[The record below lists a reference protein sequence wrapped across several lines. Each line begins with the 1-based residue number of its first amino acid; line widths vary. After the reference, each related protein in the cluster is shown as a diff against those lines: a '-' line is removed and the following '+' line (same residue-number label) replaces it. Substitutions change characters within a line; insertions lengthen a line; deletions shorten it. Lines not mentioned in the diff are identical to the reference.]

1 VTQTCELKRTKKAIE
16 KALGLDITVT
26 IQDRRLR
33 QDIGH
38 VRRGKMNPFGV
49 FAKLVNKGVRSKD
62 VVPFQGAGEVL
73 DAMPT
78 EEQLRELGNL
88 PTEQELTERGFDPST
103 FYHGSPVKNIDEFV
117 PQASDR
123 TVFGGFRDKRVGEP
137 VTFFSQDPRYVEGFA
152 LKGGMPVNKGGL
164 TYYMPHESSRIYP
177 VKIKMN
183 NVYDYKNPQHQEM
196 LEQQLGESLDMDVK
210 IGDAFV
216 LQDPKISKAIKDLGF
231 EGFLTNETAR
241 FGNKTV
247 GLFYPEKGNV
257 RSVFAQFDPE
267 KSDKGN
273 IYASIIPP
281 MATAVGVGA
290 LAGLEEST

>member
-1 VTQTCELKRTKKAIE
+1 VIQTCESRKTKKAIE

-26 IQDRRLR
+26 IQARRQKL
-33 QDIGH
+33 DIGH
-38 VRRGKMNPFGV
+38 VRLGKMNPFGV
-49 FAKLVNKGVRSKD
+49 FAKLINKGVRSKD
-62 VVPFQGAGEVL
+62 VVPYQGAGEVL

-88 PTEQELTERGFDPST
+88 PTEKELIERGFDPKT
-103 FYHGSPVKNIDEFV
+103 FYHGSPEKNIMEFV

-123 TVFGGFRDKRVGEP
+123 TAFGGFRERRVGEP
-137 VTFFSQDPRYVEGFA
+137 VTYFSEDPRYTEGFA

-164 TYYMPHESSRIYP
+164 TYYLPHESSRIYP
-177 VKIKMN
+177 VKLKIN

-196 LEQQLGESLDMDVK
+196 LEKKLGQSLDMDTK
-210 IGDAFV
+210 IGDPFK
-216 LQDPKISKAIKDLGF
+216 LQEPDISKAIKDLGF

-241 FGNKTV
+241 FGNRTV

-281 MATAVGVGA
+281 VATAVGLGA
-290 LAGLEEST
+290 LAGLEDST